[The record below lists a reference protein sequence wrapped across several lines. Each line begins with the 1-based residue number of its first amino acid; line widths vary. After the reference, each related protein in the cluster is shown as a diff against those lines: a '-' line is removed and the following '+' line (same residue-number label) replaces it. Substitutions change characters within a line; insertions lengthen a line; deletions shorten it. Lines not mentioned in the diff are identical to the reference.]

1 MNDSVPNMYVW
12 EMLLDSNRTNA
23 YIKYI
28 KENAKDKVV
37 VDCGAG
43 SGFFTWLSLKYGAT
57 KVYSLEINQQHYYS
71 LKSRFRNNDN
81 IEVLNI
87 DIFNDELPK
96 GDIYILR
103 LFSFSSILCINL
115 FIICRELLKHITYLF
130 EHHF

>member
-43 SGFFTWLSLKYGAT
+43 SGFFTWLSLKHGAT

-96 GDIYILR
+96 NRY
-103 LFSFSSILCINL
+103 
-115 FIICRELLKHITYLF
+115 
-130 EHHF
+130 